1 MTQSTSQTTNDVS
14 SGDHSSSDVAGSPA
28 AQSGTGSEHDRD
40 AAFASRLERARR
52 LVKDNQLEGL
62 VFGSGVEL
70 EYFIGTPLLS
80 HERLTAL
87 VITRDRAVLVA
98 PGVER
103 GEIED
108 SYVPRSEVT
117 VDYWVD
123 GQDPHDLVINV
134 LTSSRPKTD
143 EGETPSGTVG
153 VGSTMTADHL
163 LPLQDR
169 GYRWILAGPVLR
181 ELLMR
186 KDAYEIEQLTAA
198 GQAIDRV
205 HAAVPGLLRDGRTE
219 RDVAR
224 DIEKLILKEHQA
236 VDFIIVGS
244 GPNGANPHHDY
255 SDRIISAGDVVVVDI
270 GGTLNGYHSD
280 CTRTYVV
287 GEPTEKQQEIYD
299 VLQQAQKEAV
309 SAAKPGVSAAQ
320 IDAIARNVIAEAG
333 YGDNFIHRT
342 GHGIGLS
349 THEEPFIVTGNE
361 LLLEP
366 GMAFSVEPGIY
377 LEGEWGARIEDI
389 LIITDD
395 GATSVNNQTHDLVR
409 TEK

>member
-14 SGDHSSSDVAGSPA
+14 SGDNPSNDVSGSPA
-28 AQSGTGSEHDRD
+28 AQSGTNSEHDRD

-70 EYFIGTPLLS
+70 EYFIGTPLFS

-87 VITRDRAVLVA
+87 VITHDRAVLVA
-98 PGVER
+98 PAVER

-123 GQDPHDLVINV
+123 GQDPHDSVIRV
-134 LTSSRPKTD
+134 LTSSNPSND
-143 EGETPSGTVG
+143 EGDTPSGTVG

-169 GYRWILAGPVLR
+169 GYRWVLAGPVLR

-205 HAAVPGLLRDGRTE
+205 HAAVPGLLGDGRTE

-224 DIEKLILKEHQA
+224 DIEQLILKEHQA

-244 GPNGANPHHDY
+244 GPNGANPHHEY

-320 IDAIARNVIAEAG
+320 IDAIARNVITAAG

-349 THEEPFIVTGNE
+349 THEEPHHQ
-361 LLLEP
+361 P
-366 GMAFSVEPGIY
+366 QA
-377 LEGEWGARIEDI
+377 
-389 LIITDD
+389 
-395 GATSVNNQTHDLVR
+395 
-409 TEK
+409 